1 METGLATVLTPR
13 RQASEGWQLNGSDVA
28 DRFSGDD
35 LGRAK
40 TAYMFH
46 CDGFLDPDSRVEC
59 DRNGVEDRRFWTI
72 WKQRK
77 ALQGTERPDRQAPP
91 AEAGLFDGIDQ

>member
-1 METGLATVLTPR
+1 M
-13 RQASEGWQLNGSDVA
+13 A